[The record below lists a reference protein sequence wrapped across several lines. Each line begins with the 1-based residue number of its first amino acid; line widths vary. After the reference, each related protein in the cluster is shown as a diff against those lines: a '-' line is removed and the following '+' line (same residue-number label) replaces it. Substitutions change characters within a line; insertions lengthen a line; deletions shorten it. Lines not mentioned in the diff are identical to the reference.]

1 MTIKIASEIKD
12 NFVEIQLIM
21 HGAKY
26 FILMYLLASL
36 TILKSV
42 LSMISTIQIILLI
55 KIKQIL
61 NKIIQIKTKRQIM
74 VVIKQT
80 IAVRKTKTETTLLL
94 MQETIQLTHQ
104 I

>member
-1 MTIKIASEIKD
+1 MG
-12 NFVEIQLIM
+12 IQLIM

-42 LSMISTIQIILLI
+42 LSMISIIQIILLI

-61 NKIIQIKTKRQIM
+61 NKIIQLKTKRQIM

-94 MQETIQLTHQ
+94 I
-104 I
+104 

>member
-1 MTIKIASEIKD
+1 
-12 NFVEIQLIM
+12 M
-21 HGAKY
+21 HGVKY

-61 NKIIQIKTKRQIM
+61 NKIIQHKTKRQIM